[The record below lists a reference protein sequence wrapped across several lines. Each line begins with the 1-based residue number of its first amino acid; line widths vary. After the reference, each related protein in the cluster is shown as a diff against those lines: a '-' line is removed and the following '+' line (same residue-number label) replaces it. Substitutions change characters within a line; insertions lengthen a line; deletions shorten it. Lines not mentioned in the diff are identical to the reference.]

1 MTPLRA
7 RVGNSRALI
16 AGTGRVVVV
25 WLAAGMV
32 AAAHEPLGYAGLI
45 ATCVVTGIWLVAL
58 RAAQASAPFVLGPWV
73 PAAIGSTTGV
83 VAVAATMRPAWTDSF
98 STAQRGR

>member
-32 AAAHEPLGYAGLI
+32 AAAH
-45 ATCVVTGIWLVAL
+45 
-58 RAAQASAPFVLGPWV
+58 
-73 PAAIGSTTGV
+73 
-83 VAVAATMRPAWTDSF
+83 
-98 STAQRGR
+98 